1 VRVRV
6 GALLVCFKATYVSK
20 KKQADFQEKQ
30 LQKLQSKNFA
40 GRRQA

>member
-1 VRVRV
+1 V
-6 GALLVCFKATYVSK
+6 GLLQATYVSK